1 MTGRIAII
9 GGGPAGLMA
18 AEALA
23 NSLFQG
29 DSAFAAVNRKK
40 IEIFESMPSVGRKF
54 LMAGKGGMNI
64 THAEPRADFI
74 GRYGDRSTQLAPL
87 IDDFGPEQL
96 REWIHGLG
104 IETFVGTSGRVF
116 PKEMKA
122 APLLRAWLHR
132 LRGQG
137 VQFHVRHRW
146 LGWAADGR
154 LRFATPA
161 GEIEVA
167 AEVVILA
174 LGGGSWAKLGSDG
187 AWVPLLLAQGIA
199 VAPLKPA
206 NCGFDVDWSPHFRER
221 FAGAPVKA
229 VTAKICGL
237 VNSGDSHGQP
247 EKKGEFNITTT
258 GIEGGLI
265 LARSID
271 GGRQRYPDP

>member
-167 AEVVILA
+167 AEAVILA

-199 VAPLKPA
+199 VAPMVEIEAGSL
-206 NCGFDVDWSPHFRER
+206 GRRSSPPTMLASTSGPGPRLR
-221 FAGAPVKA
+221 STLRPQGA
-229 VTAKICGL
+229 
-237 VNSGDSHGQP
+237 
-247 EKKGEFNITTT
+247 KGS
-258 GIEGGLI
+258 L
-265 LARSID
+265 
-271 GGRQRYPDP
+271 P

>member
-1 MTGRIAII
+1 
-9 GGGPAGLMA
+9 
-18 AEALA
+18 
-23 NSLFQG
+23 
-29 DSAFAAVNRKK
+29 
-40 IEIFESMPSVGRKF
+40 MPSVGRKF

-154 LRFATPA
+154 LRFASPA
-161 GEIEVA
+161 GK
-167 AEVVILA
+167 
-174 LGGGSWAKLGSDG
+174 SRW
-187 AWVPLLLAQGIA
+187 P
-199 VAPLKPA
+199 
-206 NCGFDVDWSPHFRER
+206 
-221 FAGAPVKA
+221 
-229 VTAKICGL
+229 
-237 VNSGDSHGQP
+237 
-247 EKKGEFNITTT
+247 
-258 GIEGGLI
+258 
-265 LARSID
+265 
-271 GGRQRYPDP
+271 QRW